1 MSLNADKIWKVK
13 FIDLRSIILVFVVP
27 TSLLINAIILKLSIS
42 P

>member
-13 FIDLRSIILVFVVP
+13 FIDLRSIILVFVVL